1 MTVSF
6 DSIGQ
11 ECVTFQCSSGVSAGT
26 LCKLSLN
33 GYVVPCCDGDPLHG
47 VAMKQAAGLASLA
60 IRGFVTL
67 PYSGTAPTLGYCALA
82 AADANTVKV
91 LEGAREYLVAAV
103 NSTDSTVTFLL

>member
-11 ECVTFQCSSGVSAGT
+11 ECVTFQSSDTISAGT
-26 LCKLSLN
+26 LCKISKN
-33 GYVVPCCDGDPLHG
+33 GYVAACNDGDVFHG
-47 VAMKQAAGLASLA
+47 VAMKQSAGLTSLA

-103 NSTDSTVTFLL
+103 NTADSTVTFLL